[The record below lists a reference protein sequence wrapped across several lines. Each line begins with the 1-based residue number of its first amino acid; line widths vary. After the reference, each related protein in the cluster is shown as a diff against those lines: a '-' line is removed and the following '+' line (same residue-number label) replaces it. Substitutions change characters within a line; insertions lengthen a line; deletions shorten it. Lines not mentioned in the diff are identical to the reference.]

1 MKLLLVEDDG
11 ALVAAVTRGLRGA
24 GFAVDAVGTAADCL
38 RLLGLGEYDVLVLD
52 LGLPD
57 ADGLALLQRLR
68 DRELATPVLVL
79 GARGEITE
87 RVAGLDAGADD
98 YLQKPFA
105 FPEYRAP
112 ARRGRRRRP
121 NDVNAP
127 EPLLVPTLYAW
138 TTRGR

>member
-1 MKLLLVEDDG
+1 
-11 ALVAAVTRGLRGA
+11 
-24 GFAVDAVGTAADCL
+24 
-38 RLLGLGEYDVLVLD
+38 VLD